1 VRADVLAGLARLAQ
15 ALAAVGA
22 ELVYTVDEVRE

>member
-1 VRADVLAGLARLAQ
+1 MPSRIWMQIGLFVLPLL

-22 ELVYTVDEVRE
+22 ELVVGP